1 MRSIS
6 QVRSIVEEYAPN
18 LRMQAGA
25 LAALQEGVEAYIV
38 GLFKD
43 ANMCAIHAR
52 RVTTMPKDLQLAQRI
67 RGHI

>member
-1 MRSIS
+1 M
-6 QVRSIVEEYAPN
+6 EKNAPN
-18 LRMQAGA
+18 LRIQGGA

-43 ANMCAIHAR
+43 ANLWAIRAK

>member
-1 MRSIS
+1 M
-6 QVRSIVEEYAPN
+6 EEYAPN
-18 LRMQAGA
+18 LRIQAGA

-43 ANMCAIHAR
+43 ANLCAIHAK